1 MGALVSEL
9 IDQTEPDLDES
20 TSLTDS
26 LFQEMSEA
34 IVTGEFP
41 AGSKLSEPR
50 LAKRYGVSRG
60 PLREAIR
67 RLEGRKLVTRLPR
80 QGVRVIVPTT
90 AMAAELFR
98 IREVLEGLAARE
110 AARNATA
117 EEITE
122 LRTMLARHTKALA
135 EPDAMLYWQATAN
148 SDFHFMIARMAR
160 SAHLFDLLCGEYY
173 TLFRLFRM
181 QHRIVPGRAKRALLE
196 HVRIVDAIADGDAE
210 LAEMLMRRHVASA
223 RAGIET
229 SSEALVQA

>member
-1 MGALVSEL
+1 MTEL
-9 IDQTEPDLDES
+9 MDQAEPDNDNES
-20 TSLTDS
+20 TSLSDS
-26 LFQEMSEA
+26 LFEQLSEA
-34 IVTGEFP
+34 IVTGEFA

-80 QGVRVIVPTT
+80 QGVRVIVPTS

-122 LRTMLARHTKALA
+122 LRTMLARHTQALA

-160 SAHLFDLLCGEYY
+160 SQHLFDLLCGEYY

-181 QHRIVPGRAKRALLE
+181 KHRIVPGRAKRALIE

-223 RAGIET
+223 RTGIET
-229 SSEALVQA
+229 SSEALAQT